1 MPPYEKQLLEKVAK
15 LTEENNEMLRSIR
28 AASRWQWT
36 FFAVKWIFI
45 IAVTLGAYYYI
56 QPYLD
61 TLWGV
66 YGSMSSLAQ
75 PEAQSGNSLLNL
87 PEIKTLQNLLN

>member
-15 LTEENNEMLRSIR
+15 QTEENNEMLRGIR
-28 AASRWQWT
+28 AATRWQWV
-36 FFAVKWIFI
+36 FFLVKWSFI

-61 TLWGV
+61 TLWEV

-75 PEAQSGNSLLNL
+75 PQEQTSNSLLNL
-87 PEIKTLQNLLN
+87 PEIQTLRDILQ